1 MRDVKQKKKKKAE
14 KCFFSPSTPFQK
26 TVLHIVIFIP
36 EGSQDMTGG
45 YTDQWS

>member
-1 MRDVKQKKKKKAE
+1 MSSKIKKKAE
-14 KCFFSPSTPFQK
+14 KCFFSPSTPIQK

-45 YTDQWS
+45 YTDQ